1 MIRLRR
7 GAPELL
13 VGVLFLLL
21 LASYVA
27 YTRRVVT
34 DLRREAERTSRNYA
48 RVYRALSDTT
58 TGAETQALVELS
70 RSITEQRVP
79 LIVTDPAG
87 RPVYFANLHELPDD
101 VRVDDPRV
109 AAVVPRLD
117 RENSPIVEPGIQTVH
132 FGNPPLVRWLRI
144 IPAIQAT
151 VALLLVALGAW
162 IVRAR
167 HDAVR
172 ERLWAG
178 MARESAHQLGTPL
191 SSLAGWLELLEER
204 RGDPLLERAVGQM
217 RADLERL
224 DRVAHRFERI
234 GRAPRRDTVEL
245 RGLVDRV
252 VDYFRP
258 RLPTLANAVT
268 LDAAHEGDGPLEV
281 RGDAVLL
288 EWALEVLVKNALD
301 ALAGRGGRVLV
312 MTTRASDGA
321 RVRVSD
327 DGPGVPRELR
337 ERIFE
342 PGFSTKSKGWGIG
355 LALAK
360 RIAEESHDGRLEL
373 VSTDRGAAFEI
384 ILR

>member
-27 YTRRVVT
+27 YTRRVVQ

-79 LIVTDPAG
+79 LVVTDPSG

-101 VRVDDPRV
+101 VRIDDPRV

-117 RENSPIVEPGIQTVH
+117 RENPPIVEPGIQTVH

-162 IVRAR
+162 IVRER

-204 RGDPLLERAVGQM
+204 RGDPMLERAVSQM

-234 GRAPRRDTVEL
+234 GRDPRREPVEL
-245 RGLVDRV
+245 SALVDRV

-258 RLPTLANAVT
+258 RLPTLANTVT
-268 LDAAHEGDGPLEV
+268 LDAAHETDGPLEV

-301 ALAGRGGRVLV
+301 ALAGRGGRVQLT
-312 MTTRASDGA
+312 TTRGADGA

-342 PGFSTKSKGWGIG
+342 PGFSTKSTGWGIG

-373 VSTDRGAAFEI
+373 LPSDQGAAFEI

>member
-79 LIVTDPAG
+79 LIVTDPRG

-101 VRVDDPRV
+101 VRIDDPRV

-162 IVRAR
+162 IVRVR

-191 SSLAGWLELLEER
+191 SSLAGWLELLDER

-234 GRAPRRDTVEL
+234 GRDPRREPVEL
-245 RGLVDRV
+245 RALVDRV

-268 LDAAHEGDGPLEV
+268 LDAAHE
-281 RGDAVLL
+281 
-288 EWALEVLVKNALD
+288 
-301 ALAGRGGRVLV
+301 
-312 MTTRASDGA
+312 
-321 RVRVSD
+321 
-327 DGPGVPRELR
+327 
-337 ERIFE
+337 
-342 PGFSTKSKGWGIG
+342 
-355 LALAK
+355 
-360 RIAEESHDGRLEL
+360 
-373 VSTDRGAAFEI
+373 
-384 ILR
+384 